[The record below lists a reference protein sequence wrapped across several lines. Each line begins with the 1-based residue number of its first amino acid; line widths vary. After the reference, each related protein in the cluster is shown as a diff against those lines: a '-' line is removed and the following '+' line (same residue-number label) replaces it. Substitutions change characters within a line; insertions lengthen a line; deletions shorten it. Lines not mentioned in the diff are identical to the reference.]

1 MNTEADRLSGAD
13 VLRGPGVAERLPGVD
28 VLRGLAAMLVVLHHI
43 HIRFRINGYTV
54 PALLPDGVAKV
65 LLWTG
70 YYSVIGFFVIS
81 GFLITRL
88 SLRRWGDLERISP
101 AAFYGLRAAR
111 ILPTLLLVLAA
122 TSLLHL
128 AGVRPFTIRPEV
140 ASLGRA
146 LIAALGFHVNWYEA
160 QHGYLPGTWD
170 VMWSLSIEETFYLV
184 FPLACLLLR
193 SRPAMLLGL
202 LGFIVVG
209 PFYRVAVQDLDPWDE
224 YAYLA
229 CTDCLAMGC
238 IVGWI
243 SERRPLDRRAAR
255 IAMTVGVAAVL
266 LILGFRQTATAWGL
280 VATGTNITVLGM
292 GMALVLLAMA
302 SRVGSDFFSRR
313 LSWLRAVGRCSYEVY
328 LTHMFVVYGFFLA
341 FMGYFGKAVPHAW
354 IYPASYVVMLVLSV
368 LLGHVVSRGFSEPAN
383 RRLRTWMGGIARRY
397 PRAKLS
403 ESCSTTR

>member
-1 MNTEADRLSGAD
+1 
-13 VLRGPGVAERLPGVD
+13 VLRGAAVAERLPGVD

-54 PALLPDGVAKV
+54 PAFLPDGAAKV

-88 SLRRWGDLERISP
+88 SLRRWSDLDRVSP
-101 AAFYGLRAAR
+101 VAFYGLRAAR
-111 ILPTLLLVLAA
+111 ILPCLLLVLAA
-122 TSLLHL
+122 TSVLHL
-128 AGVRPFTIRPEV
+128 ACVRPFMIRPEV

-146 LIAALGFHVNWYEA
+146 LVAALGFHVNWYEA

-184 FPLACLLLR
+184 FPLACLVLR
-193 SRPAMLLGL
+193 SRPALLLGL
-202 LGFIVVG
+202 MGLIVVG

-224 YAYLA
+224 TAYLA
-229 CTDCLAMGC
+229 CADCLAMGC
-238 IVGWI
+238 IVGWL

-255 IAMTVGVAAVL
+255 VAMAVGVAAML
-266 LILGFRQTATAWGL
+266 LIIVFRKIAVALGL
-280 VATGTNITVLGM
+280 VATGTNITVLGT

-302 SRVGSDFFSRR
+302 NGVGGDFFSRH
-313 LSWLRAVGRCSYEVY
+313 LSLLRAVGRCSYELY

-341 FMGYFGKAVPHAW
+341 FMAYFGKKVPHAW
-354 IYPASYVVMLVLSV
+354 IYPVSYVVMLVLSV
-368 LLGHVVSRGFSEPAN
+368 LLGHVVARGFSEPAN
-383 RRLRTWMGGIARRY
+383 RRLRAWMGGRRSAWSIAGRY
-397 PRAKLS
+397 SGSNRARPGWGS
-403 ESCSTTR
+403 

>member
-1 MNTEADRLSGAD
+1 MERL
-13 VLRGPGVAERLPGVD
+13 PGVAAPRAAVVERLPGVD

-54 PALLPDGVAKV
+54 PLFLPDGAAKV

-70 YYSVIGFFVIS
+70 YYAVICFFVIS

-88 SLRRWGDLERISP
+88 SLRRWGDLERVSP

-111 ILPTLLLVLAA
+111 ILPCLLLVLAA

-128 AGVRPFTIRPEV
+128 AGVRPFMIRPEV

-184 FPLACLLLR
+184 FPLACLVLR
-193 SRPAMLLGL
+193 SRPALLLGL
-202 LGFIVVG
+202 LGLIVVG
-209 PFYRVAVQDLDPWDE
+209 PFYRVAVQDLEPWDE

-229 CTDCLAMGC
+229 CTDCLALGC
-238 IVGWI
+238 IAGWL
-243 SERRPLDRRAAR
+243 SERRHLGGRSGRVVMA
-255 IAMTVGVAAVL
+255 IGVAAALFIIV
-266 LILGFRQTATAWGL
+266 FRQTTTALGL
-280 VATGTNITVLGM
+280 VATGTNITVLAV

-302 SRVGSDFFSRR
+302 SGVGSDFFRRR
-313 LSWLRAVGRCSYEVY
+313 LSWLRAVGRCSYELY

-341 FMGYFGKAVPHAW
+341 FIGYFGKEVPHAW
-354 IYPASYVVMLVLSV
+354 IYPVSYVVMLALSV
-368 LLGHVVSRGFSEPAN
+368 LLGHVMSRWFSEPAN
-383 RRLRTWMGGIARRY
+383 RRLRAWMRSIASRYPHGRPADHFSGPVGGIW
-397 PRAKLS
+397 
-403 ESCSTTR
+403 